1 MRLPVNLL
9 MGKIGKLKINV
20 PWNQLSSKPVE
31 VVIESV
37 NVVVT
42 PKGRNE
48 WTDNTDTIGISE
60 EKRTKFL
67 ENFTQLLF
75 NEMIVSIKQV
85 FNQALTWNKL
95 SRKPKKSLRRSR
107 ECWHAWALAQSTIY
121 KYRFRICMCVL
132 NQIMPT
138 SATTFSRWVSRLASS
153 RFTRRTTSGRYNFLT
168 ARRKSRR
175 DYHCIKSSQSRTSA
189 FTTSRRTCTLSPT
202 LPQKNN
208 ELPNWTSFFPQVQA
222 KSRTTPSHI
231 Y

>member
-1 MRLPVNLL
+1 MNLL

-85 FNQALTWNKL
+85 FNQALT
-95 SRKPKKSLRRSR
+95 
-107 ECWHAWALAQSTIY
+107 
-121 KYRFRICMCVL
+121 
-132 NQIMPT
+132 
-138 SATTFSRWVSRLASS
+138 
-153 RFTRRTTSGRYNFLT
+153 
-168 ARRKSRR
+168 
-175 DYHCIKSSQSRTSA
+175 
-189 FTTSRRTCTLSPT
+189 
-202 LPQKNN
+202 
-208 ELPNWTSFFPQVQA
+208 
-222 KSRTTPSHI
+222 
-231 Y
+231 